1 MKNLLYNSLIDSD
14 FLLLIDFKNPKVNLI
29 TKKINFKN
37 NSLLTLDSFSI
48 LKTIKQMI
56 RIIKSLQNNPQGSV
70 IYIVLT
76 SNSQFYFLLKTLFN
90 KITSKRLQIKVE
102 NSLNFKTNLSIKSNF
117 ATNMILN
124 LDDFSIN
131 SDNFLLF
138 KRLFSKNI
146 FFLYKINSQI
156 ELNVLGS
163 YKIYNN
169 ILNLKKIIFLIV
181 LLKYFISE
189 KN

>member
-14 FLLLIDFKNPKVNLI
+14 FLLLTDFKNPKVNLI

-90 KITSKRLQIKVE
+90 K
-102 NSLNFKTNLSIKSNF
+102 
-117 ATNMILN
+117 
-124 LDDFSIN
+124 
-131 SDNFLLF
+131 
-138 KRLFSKNI
+138 
-146 FFLYKINSQI
+146 YC
-156 ELNVLGS
+156 
-163 YKIYNN
+163 
-169 ILNLKKIIFLIV
+169 
-181 LLKYFISE
+181 
-189 KN
+189 

>member
-14 FLLLIDFKNPKVNLI
+14 FLLLTDFKNPKVNLI

-102 NSLNFKTNLSIKSNF
+102 NSLNFKSNF

>member
-14 FLLLIDFKNPKVNLI
+14 FLLLTDFKNPKVNLI

-48 LKTIKQMI
+48 LKTITQMI

>member
-14 FLLLIDFKNPKVNLI
+14 FLLLADFKKTNVNLI
-29 TKKINFKN
+29 TKKIKFKN
-37 NSLLTLDSFSI
+37 NSLLALDSFSI

-90 KITSKRLQIKVE
+90 KITSKRLEIKVE
-102 NSLNFKTNLSIKSNF
+102 NSLNFKTNLHTNSNF
-117 ATNMILN
+117 ATNMVLN
-124 LDDFSIN
+124 LDDFSRN
-131 SDNFLLF
+131 SENFLLF

-146 FFLYKINSQI
+146 FFLYKINSQV

-181 LLKYFISE
+181 LLKYFTSE